1 MLMESRDLKDRY
13 VNPYT
18 DFGFKKFFEAA
29 EIAKFTKKEYDAYED
44 SLKTYRDWYSTIHT
58 AEYKKACTIA
68 KELKAEGVP
77 MRIILKSTGLTE
89 EEINAL

>member
-1 MLMESRDLKDRY
+1 MKSKQL
-13 VNPYT
+13 
-18 DFGFKKFFEAA
+18 
-29 EIAKFTKKEYDAYED
+29 
-44 SLKTYRDWYSTIHT
+44 LKTYRDWYSTIHT

>member
-1 MLMESRDLKDRY
+1 MESRDLKDRY

-44 SLKTYRDWYSTIHT
+44 SPKFRS
-58 AEYKKACTIA
+58 
-68 KELKAEGVP
+68 
-77 MRIILKSTGLTE
+77 ILV
-89 EEINAL
+89 

>member
-1 MLMESRDLKDRY
+1 MESRDLKDRY

-58 AEYKKACTIA
+58 AEYNKAVEIA
-68 KELKAEGVP
+68 RKMKAKGVAID
-77 MRIILKSTGLTE
+77 IIAECSGLTE
-89 EEINAL
+89 EQINAL